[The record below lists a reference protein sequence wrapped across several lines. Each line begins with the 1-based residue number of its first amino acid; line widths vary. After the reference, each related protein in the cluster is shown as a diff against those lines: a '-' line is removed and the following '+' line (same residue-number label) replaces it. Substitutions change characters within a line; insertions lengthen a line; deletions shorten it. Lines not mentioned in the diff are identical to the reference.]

1 MTINLE
7 ETDEYTGD
15 NLPLEIEERKDN
27 IATQYKE
34 YVESLSREELIELH
48 KAKLELLTT
57 EQLRQRE
64 IEDDYMGCD
73 NCDFEPN

>member
-1 MTINLE
+1 MSDL
-7 ETDEYTGD
+7 TDEYTGD

-73 NCDFEPN
+73 NCEFEPK